1 MTPEQFAGMIKQL
14 SAIVI
19 ELHKLNMSVE
29 KIVSAQTGGNRKAPP
44 PTSLVDPTK
53 RPGS

>member
-1 MTPEQFAGMIKQL
+1 MTDIQFAGMIKQL
-14 SAIVI
+14 SAIVM
-19 ELHKLNMSVE
+19 ELSKLNMSVG

-44 PTSLVDPTK
+44 PTSLVDPTN